1 MWSDNNGGGG
11 GGGGGVV
18 VAATST
24 LSRLQLFSQSFIV
37 VGKKTKSTNLTKQET
52 RRKKECHSN

>member
-1 MWSDNNGGGG
+1 LWSDNNGGG

-37 VGKKTKSTNLTKQET
+37 VGHQQTKSTNLKA
-52 RRKKECHSN
+52 RDKKKEFC